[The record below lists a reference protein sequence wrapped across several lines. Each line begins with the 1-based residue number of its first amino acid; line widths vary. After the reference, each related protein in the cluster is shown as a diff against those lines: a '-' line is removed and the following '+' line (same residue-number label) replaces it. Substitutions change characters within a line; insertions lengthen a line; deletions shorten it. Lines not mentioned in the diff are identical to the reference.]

1 MRKDFIIGS
10 LCMLFSI
17 SAFSQLVN
25 IESLRIQTDSVRFVL
40 SNHLSF
46 SYYNTNGSEV
56 FQISDGLSAQLK
68 SKDLKKIYLLLG
80 NYSFVRASE
89 QNVNN
94 TWFLHFRFNYK
105 ITDLW
110 RFETFVQ
117 SQYNE
122 LLDINSRNLFGIGA
136 RLKLVSKE
144 HVKLYFGNAYM
155 YEHEKSESFN
165 VNANNHRNSSYLSF
179 NAKLPMNPN
188 ATDKKDIKNIYFLNT
203 IYYQPL
209 YEDFSNFI
217 ISELFRVE
225 VPMTNYLSMTTQFT
239 YYYDSL
245 TPSGNKQYV
254 SNMSFG
260 FGLNF

>member
-1 MRKDFIIGS
+1 MS
-10 LCMLFSI
+10 S
-17 SAFSQLVN
+17 FSQLVN
-25 IESLRIQTDSVRFVL
+25 IESQRIQSDSIRFVF

-56 FQISDGLSAQLK
+56 FQISDGLSTQLK

-80 NYSFVRASE
+80 NYSYVRASE
-89 QNVNN
+89 QNFNN

-122 LLDINSRNLFGIGA
+122 FLDINSRNLFGIGA

-144 HVKLYFGNAYM
+144 HVNLYFGNAYM
-155 YEHEKSESFN
+155 YEYEKSMSFETH
-165 VNANNHRNSSYLSF
+165 ANNHRNSSYLSF
-179 NAKLPMNPN
+179 NAKIPMNPD
-188 ATDKKDIKNIYFLNT
+188 AIDKRKVRNIFFLNT

-209 YEDFSNFI
+209 YEDFSNYI

-225 VPMTNYLSMTTQFT
+225 VPMTQHLSMTTQFT